1 MPQHFTTAEL
11 EAYLDEE
18 LAPEVLAEI
27 ENVLQSQPETVQELI
42 AINSRREAG
51 VHSIGGI
58 WRKFRLSCPSRD
70 QLGSFLLGAMTSEVK
85 SYVQFHLETV
95 GCRFCLASLGDL
107 ESRQEGSTEEATTRR
122 ARYFQTSAGYLKKDS

>member
-1 MPQHFTTAEL
+1 MPQKFTTAEL

-18 LAPEVLAEI
+18 LAPELLAEI
-27 ENVLQSQPETVQELI
+27 ESALQSQPETVQELV
-42 AINSRREAG
+42 AINTRREAG

-70 QLGSFLLGAMTSEVK
+70 QLGSYLLGAMTSEVRT
-85 SYVQFHLETV
+85 YVQFHLETV

-107 ESRQEGSTEEATTRR
+107 EQRQDGSAEEATTRR
-122 ARYFQTSAGYLKKDS
+122 ERYFQTSAGYLNKDA